1 MDDYERLRQGILTQI
16 QNGECDAA
24 GGLNTID
31 YLDVVELAAGKI
43 INITEAGSQK
53 FVYTYEK
60 HHHIPPPKAQSM

>member
-1 MDDYERLRQGILTQI
+1 
-16 QNGECDAA
+16 
-24 GGLNTID
+24 LNTID